1 MYFSSGKI
9 VWISDTVLEKF
20 TGFGAAFKYHID
32 VCMETSNPVEQWML
46 CELASAGN
54 RYAAEKFH

>member
-32 VCMETSNPVEQWML
+32 VCMETSNPVEQ
-46 CELASAGN
+46 
-54 RYAAEKFH
+54 